1 MLGAANDVTRNISKG
16 AFPLRI
22 NKIAAG
28 SLLSVMAAGSVMLAT
43 ATPAGAL
50 GFATAVVT
58 PSTNLVQGQSV
69 AVAASGFPA
78 ADAGQTM
85 YVFECASQA
94 LTTLNPDYCDTQTAD
109 TNNTQMFSTTLTD
122 GKATGTAT
130 FTILTG
136 ANFHPTNPAGHCGFD
151 ADSTAASNTCYV
163 TVADTATQTASTTVG
178 FQKIT
183 FKDPRATTKTTVSAP
198 KKAKAGKTITLKIT
212 TTKGAAALSGAVTV
226 TDKGSKL
233 ATVKES
239 STGVVTVK
247 EKHAKAGKHKF
258 VAVYSGDSNYRPS
271 AGKAKTKVK

>member
-1 MLGAANDVTRNISKG
+1 MLLKG

-50 GFATAVVT
+50 GFATAKVT
-58 PSTNLVQGQSV
+58 PNTNLVQGQSV

-78 ADAGQTM
+78 ADAGKTM

-94 LTTLNPDYCDTQTAD
+94 LTTLNPDYCDTLPAD
-109 TNNTQMFSTTLTD
+109 TNNTQTFSATLTD
-122 GKATGTAT
+122 GKATGAAA
-130 FTILTG
+130 FTVLTG
-136 ANFHPTNPAGHCGFD
+136 ANFHPTNTAGHCGFNP
-151 ADSTAASNTCYV
+151 DSTAASNTCYI
-163 TVADTATQTASTTVG
+163 TVADTATQEASTTVG
-178 FQKIT
+178 FDKIS
-183 FKDPRATTKTTVSAP
+183 FKDPRAATTTAIAAP
-198 KKAKAGKTITLKIT
+198 KTAKAGKTIKLKIT
-212 TTKGAAALSGAVTV
+212 TTKGAAALTGTVTV
-226 TDKGSKL
+226 TDKGKKI
-233 ATVKES
+233 AAVKES
-239 STGVVTVK
+239 STGTVTVK